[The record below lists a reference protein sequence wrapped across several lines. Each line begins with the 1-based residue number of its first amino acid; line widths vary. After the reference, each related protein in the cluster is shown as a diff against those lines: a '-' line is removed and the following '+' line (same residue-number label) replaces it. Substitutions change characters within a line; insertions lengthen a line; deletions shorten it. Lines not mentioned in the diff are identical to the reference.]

1 MGTAASIANLAQSHF
16 TTRLHLNKSPAKNLK
31 HEPHERKASAKNI
44 LFVTS
49 EYSDLIKAGGLGDV
63 SSALP
68 KAMLKRND
76 VRILIPGYKQ
86 VMDSGHAISVIDELP
101 AYAELPACKI
111 GRLQI
116 DKGPIIYVV
125 LSPELYEREGN
136 PYGDATGKDWEDNP
150 TRFARFSL
158 AAAEIARGREAFNW
172 RPELVHSHDW
182 PAALTPAYMKWQGQ
196 NTPTVFTIHNLAH
209 QGLCTPD
216 YLEKLGLAADAFS
229 IDSMEFYG
237 RLSFMKAGINYSSH
251 ITTVSETYAHEI
263 TQPDFGCGLHGLLKQ
278 KFEQG
283 LMSGITN
290 GIDESWEPDSDPSLI
305 QGFRAR
311 KWQGK
316 HANTRY
322 LEHIFNLKPSS
333 APLFAV
339 VSRLAHQ
346 KGLDLTLR
354 IAEVIVRA
362 GGRLIVMGTGEKKIE
377 KELLKLADRHP
388 HHIGVHIGFN
398 EAEARRIFAGSDF
411 LLMPS
416 RFEPCGLS
424 QMYAQRFGSLPIA
437 HRTGGLADTIEDGL
451 NGFLFSDLSVESY
464 ARAVHRALSVF
475 KHRDLLCAMRCHA
488 MASPL
493 YWKQSVQ
500 PYDQLYRRL
509 INGDKNEESVKNTG
523 IEGRTYPANERLNRE
538 REPRDPL
545 NRNVV
550 EEKFT
555 SSLMNRRHA

>member
-1 MGTAASIANLAQSHF
+1 MGTAASIANLAQPHF
-16 TTRLHLNKSPAKNLK
+16 ATRLHIEPSHLKNFK
-31 HEPHERKASAKNI
+31 PEVKVHTKNI

-63 SSALP
+63 SAALP
-68 KAMLKRND
+68 KALLKRND

-86 VMDSGHAISVIDELP
+86 VLDSGHPITIVDELP

-116 DKGPIIYVV
+116 KTGPIIYVV
-125 LSPELYEREGN
+125 LAPELYEREGN
-136 PYGDATGKDWEDNP
+136 PYGDEKGKDWEDNP
-150 TRFARFSL
+150 IRFARFSL
-158 AAAEIARGREAFNW
+158 AAAEIARGRSAFDW
-172 RPELVHSHDW
+172 QPEIVHTHDW
-182 PAALTPAYMKWQGQ
+182 PAALTSAYMKWQGLK
-196 NTPTVFTIHNLAH
+196 TPSVFTIHNLAH
-209 QGLCTPD
+209 QGLCAPE
-216 YLEKLGLAADAFS
+216 YLEKLGLAADAFT

-237 RLSFMKAGINYSSH
+237 QLSFMKAGINYANH
-251 ITTVSETYAHEI
+251 ITTVSETYAREI

-278 KFEQG
+278 KFDQG
-283 LMSGITN
+283 LLSGITN
-290 GIDESWEPDSDPSLI
+290 GIDESWEPGSDPHLVE
-305 QGFRAR
+305 GFKAR

-322 LEHIFNLKPSS
+322 LEHIFNLKPSP

-354 IAEVIVRA
+354 IAEIIVKA
-362 GGRLIVMGTGEKKIE
+362 GGRLIVMGRGEKKIE
-377 KELLKLADRHP
+377 KELLHLAERYPNHV
-388 HHIGVHIGFN
+388 GVHIGFN

-451 NGFLFSDLSVESY
+451 SGFLFSDLTLESY
-464 ARAVHRALSVF
+464 SRAVHRALHVF
-475 KHRDLLCAMRCHA
+475 KHRDLLCAMRCQA

-493 YWKQSVQ
+493 YWEQSVF
-500 PYDQLYRRL
+500 PYDQLYGRL
-509 INGDKNEESVKNTG
+509 INETKIANIDGEKGDSKNT
-523 IEGRTYPANERLNRE
+523 L
-538 REPRDPL
+538 
-545 NRNVV
+545 
-550 EEKFT
+550 KF
-555 SSLMNRRHA
+555 RRRP